1 MASRPSTG
9 KPWRYQHLSAL
20 LSSAV
25 LEWVLMLLLLL
36 EGLLS
41 YLVTTFAHLC
51 KLQPPCPMCT
61 RLDHV
66 LGKAQKGFYCNLMC
80 SSHKEEAS
88 SWSFCHIHQKLVDVH
103 SMCEACLLS
112 FATDKKSNLETYQS
126 LVGKLGVGI
135 DNAGCRDNFT
145 SGNDAT
151 EAPVLKGTLCSCCS
165 RPLEVKSHPFVVL
178 QSKASG
184 IGIKGICRV
193 VSRDHQSIDEIN
205 YVAYSELKTS
215 DTESEPRQ
223 PGGDVGN
230 LLKDDYINLKEGFV
244 MGHHQLTEIADDM
257 PPDDNS
263 QEKNPEQSELTLVQN
278 GGSDSKPI
286 ENSEELGNIQDDG
299 NGKASFQSTDLTIKD
314 ERQITKHPSTRGLIY
329 QFILEHVKVSFRP
342 YDFPSCID
350 NAISFSLD
358 KLEDDVWHNALSSTE
373 ELSSVD
379 TKSAET
385 DTITDEKK
393 AEFTHT
399 ARRKDS
405 FRVHEDLKSLLSQLS
420 TASQAPDFDISTV
433 QNQHEQAILHNI
445 TRALSLDRNYS
456 GISESMVHEAEG
468 ECTIDQL
475 KQQIELDRKSINRLW
490 KELEEERNA
499 SAVAANQTMAMITRL
514 QEEKAAMQMEALQY
528 QGMMEE
534 QSEYDREDLQKM
546 AQTVQKLQAEIEGY
560 KIKLKDQLLVD
571 EIRDHMRLSY
581 PKEHGSGISRIKSL
595 SGFEDEKTYI
605 SKRLRNLRQKL
616 LDFSNNS
623 KLVPFPKLS
632 DDKEGSVDDRN
643 SEDACED
650 ADEDDNT
657 DDSEFNNHLGRNG
670 DRFRDLKHGRGHDPK
685 GQYHAMVSE
694 NDLASFEDQIAEVSG
709 RLMAL
714 EADRSFLEHSVNS
727 LRNGEAGEEL
737 IRDIASSLRE
747 LRKMGIT
754 WKEYD

>member
-1 MASRPSTG
+1 
-9 KPWRYQHLSAL
+9 
-20 LSSAV
+20 
-25 LEWVLMLLLLL
+25 MLLLLL

-41 YLVTTFAHLC
+41 YLVTTFAHFC

-80 SSHKEEAS
+80 SSHKAEAS
-88 SWSFCHIHQKLVDVH
+88 SWAFCHIHQKLVDIH

-112 FATDKKSNLETYQS
+112 FATDKKSNLETYRS

-135 DNAGCRDNFT
+135 DNAGCRYNFA

-151 EAPVLKGTLCSCCS
+151 EAPVLKETLCSCCS
-165 RPLEVKSHPFVVL
+165 RPLEVKYHPFVVL
-178 QSKASG
+178 QNKASG
-184 IGIKGICRV
+184 IGIEGICRV
-193 VSRDHQSIDEIN
+193 ASRDNQSIDEIN

-215 DTESEPRQ
+215 DTESEPWL
-223 PGGDVGN
+223 PGCNVGN
-230 LLKDDYINLKEGFV
+230 LLKDDYINLKEGFA

-257 PPDDNS
+257 PPYDNS
-263 QEKNPEQSELTLVQN
+263 QEKNPELSELTLVQN
-278 GGSDSKPI
+278 GGSDSKAT
-286 ENSEELGNIQDDG
+286 ENSEELRNIQDDG
-299 NGKASFQSTDLTIKD
+299 NGKASLQSTDLTIKD
-314 ERQITKHPSTRGLIY
+314 EQQITKHTGT
-329 QFILEHVKVSFRP
+329 K
-342 YDFPSCID
+342 
-350 NAISFSLD
+350 D

-373 ELSSVD
+373 ELSVD
-379 TKSAET
+379 IKSAET

-399 ARRKDS
+399 ARRKES

-420 TASQAPDFDISTV
+420 AASQAPDFDSPTV

-475 KQQIELDRKSINRLW
+475 KQQIELDRRSINRLW

-528 QGMMEE
+528 QRMMEE

-546 AQTVQKLQAEIEGY
+546 AQTVQTLQAEIEGY
-560 KIKLKDQLLVD
+560 KIKLKDQLPVD
-571 EIRDHMRLSY
+571 EIRNHMRLSC
-581 PKEHGSGISRIKSL
+581 PKEHGTSISRVKSL

-616 LDFSNNS
+616 HEFSNNS
-623 KLVPFPKLS
+623 KLVPSPKLS

-643 SEDACED
+643 NEDACD
-650 ADEDDNT
+650 DVNEDDNT
-657 DDSEFNNHLGRNG
+657 DDSEFNKHLGRNG
-670 DRFRDLKHGRGHDPK
+670 DTFRDLKHGRGHDPK

-694 NDLASFEDQIAEVSG
+694 NDLASFEDQISEVSG
-709 RLMAL
+709 RLMML

-727 LRNGEAGEEL
+727 LTNGEAGEKL

-747 LRKMGIT
+747 LRKMGI